1 MPTSTPPADPD
12 SLAIL
17 HALSR
22 NDLSPEDAYNAL
34 EGIRHMAGRAIT
46 AALDAQ
52 RAASD
57 ARFAALD
64 SKIDAQRA
72 EIATL
77 RWLLG
82 VGLTSI
88 AVVIAVVRWIGA

>member
-12 SLAIL
+12 SLAVL

-22 NDLSPEDAYNAL
+22 DDLSPEDAYNAL
-34 EGIRHMAGRAIT
+34 EEIRHMAGRAIT
-46 AALDAQ
+46 AQLEAHKAELLARLDV
-52 RAASD
+52 
-57 ARFAALD
+57 
-64 SKIDAQRA
+64 QRA

-88 AVVIAVVRWIGA
+88 AVIIAVVRWIGT

>member
-88 AVVIAVVRWIGA
+88 AVVIAVVRWIGT